1 VGGSSKA
8 VNKALGDALKKMKL
22 GDGRTGLMQVFSAK
36 HEFSNAW
43 HQFLHPRKTD
53 TAQALKLDLD
63 QSRFPSLFKD
73 KTIKIKTMHLFIKL
87 KNGYTYQDSSPLKF
101 DLKSNGGSYSG
112 QKKFQ
117 VAGSPVLNLTYAK
130 PFENQIQKIGKWS
143 IEVDLTGLSSELCED
158 VKIGN
163 VTIKRLKPDAFEDL
177 IMVCQYTAE
186 KK

>member
-1 VGGSSKA
+1 
-8 VNKALGDALKKMKL
+8 
-22 GDGRTGLMQVFSAK
+22 MQVFSAK

-53 TAQALKLDLD
+53 TTQALKLDLD

-87 KNGYTYQDSSPLKF
+87 KNGYTYQDDAPLKF
-101 DLKSNGGSYSG
+101 DLKSNGGGYIG
-112 QKKFQ
+112 KQFQ
-117 VAGSPVLNLTYAK
+117 VAKSLVLNLAYAK
-130 PFENQIQKIGKWS
+130 PFENQSKKIGEWS
-143 IEVDLTGLSSELCED
+143 IEVHAGDLTGLSSELCED